1 MDSHEDIRKH
11 GMAAV
16 VALLADDRVPVVSLA
31 LKTLILLVVKSGRS
45 ILFCFLS
52 SNINLTM
59 SHETETNKNS
69 AKQLGLVP
77 KATALTSSPNKAVAA
92 ASQKLLSL
100 AA

>member
-1 MDSHEDIRKH
+1 M
-11 GMAAV
+11 
-16 VALLADDRVPVVSLA
+16 
-31 LKTLILLVVKSGRS
+31 
-45 ILFCFLS
+45 
-52 SNINLTM
+52 
-59 SHETETNKNS
+59 NKNS